1 MADARVPRPPRP
13 WVLKGGTAVLARVDD
28 ARTTK
33 DVDLLGV
40 LDDIDVALGRL
51 RSAAAVRLGTGKTVN
66 YS

>member
-1 MADARVPRPPRP
+1 
-13 WVLKGGTAVLARVDD
+13 VDD

-40 LDDIDVALGRL
+40 LDDIDVALDRL